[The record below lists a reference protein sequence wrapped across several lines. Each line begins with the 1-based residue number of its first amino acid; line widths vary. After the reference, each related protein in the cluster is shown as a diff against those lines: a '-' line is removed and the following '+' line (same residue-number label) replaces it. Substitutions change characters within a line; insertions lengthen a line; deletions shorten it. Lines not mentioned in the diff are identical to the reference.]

1 MNRFLKVNS
10 LYTFN
15 FRLDG
20 IAVVFILKIEF
31 AFLCKMHVNKDASQS
46 HRVNNLHLLLVCCRE
61 SSIWLSLGGFQEKGS
76 DPQHLFNTHVV
87 VDDTGKI
94 RSTYRKIHL

>member
-1 MNRFLKVNS
+1 MSSYWFLH
-10 LYTFN
+10 FEHIA
-15 FRLDG
+15 DG
-20 IAVVFILKIEF
+20 DFINHVTELPI
-31 AFLCKMHVNKDASQS
+31 LMH
-46 HRVNNLHLLLVCCRE
+46 CRE

-76 DPQHLFNTHVV
+76 DDEHLCNTHVV